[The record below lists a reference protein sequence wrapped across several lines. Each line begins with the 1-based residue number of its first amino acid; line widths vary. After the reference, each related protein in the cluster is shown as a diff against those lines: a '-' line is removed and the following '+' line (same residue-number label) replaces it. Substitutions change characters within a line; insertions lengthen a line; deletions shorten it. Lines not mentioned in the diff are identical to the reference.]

1 MNERFEEINKI
12 ISSHVDNNITRANV
26 SCVAN
31 IKDGGRQLNQ
41 FIVVNK
47 IINILEQEIELAK
60 EEGKKEG
67 REEERKR
74 IVEMIEEELELSCV
88 DDRLLG
94 KTDEYLSGY
103 YKSTERWREKRDDLV
118 TLITNN
124 K

>member
-1 MNERFEEINKI
+1 MTKTTNERFEERFPEEFFMHDNCECWNETGEPACYQIERLKI
-12 ISSHVDNNITRANV
+12 SA
-26 SCVAN
+26 
-31 IKDGGRQLNQ
+31 
-41 FIVVNK
+41 FIQ
-47 IINILEQEIELAK
+47 QEIDLAK